1 MSKVL
6 VKIAGAIVYI
16 KVEHRLLTLRPSTFD
31 FFSLLTNQSFQTSH
45 FNMKASVMDLR
56 YRTKE
61 ILRALDAKEEIT
73 LTHRGT
79 TKGTIVPVK
88 SNSKASKALASHPA
102 IGMWSDQNES
112 VGELMTRIRKPR
124 SC

>member
-1 MSKVL
+1 
-6 VKIAGAIVYI
+6 
-16 KVEHRLLTLRPSTFD
+16 
-31 FFSLLTNQSFQTSH
+31 
-45 FNMKASVMDLR
+45 MKASVMDLR

-112 VGELMTRIRKPR
+112 VGELITRIRKPR